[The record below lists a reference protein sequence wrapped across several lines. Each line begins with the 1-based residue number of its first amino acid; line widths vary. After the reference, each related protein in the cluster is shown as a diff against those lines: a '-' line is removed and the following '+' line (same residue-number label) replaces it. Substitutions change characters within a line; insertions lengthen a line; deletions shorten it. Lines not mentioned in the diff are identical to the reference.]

1 MFVLFVGQH
10 GLDNS
15 DVVVVL
21 EGLYGAV
28 GRVVVQKEEMLC
40 PQRAVVLHKGVHV
53 RPPVPDEAHHDEL
66 VRLVVPLLGPM
77 QVFYAGAQSLLS
89 HYVVSC
95 HKPDPPITALQAIP
109 SLGSPYPFRPS
120 TLARMRPSLFSSLTL
135 LELLMFCSWCV
146 RVRFF
151 FRNLASLLLSLST
164 SLWLCSLSSL
174 SCRLSLLAL
183 RLWAFACA
191 LAR

>member
-1 MFVLFVGQH
+1 MLVLFIGQH
-10 GLDNS
+10 CLENS
-15 DVVVVL
+15 DVVVVF

-28 GRVVVQKEEMLC
+28 GRVVVQKEKVLC
-40 PQRAVVLHKGVHV
+40 AQRAVVLHKGLHV
-53 RPPVPDEAHHDEL
+53 RSPVPDEAHHHEL
-66 VRLVVPLLGPM
+66 IRLVVHLLGTV
-77 QVFYAGAQSLLS
+77 QVLYAGAQSLLS

-95 HKPDPPITALQAIP
+95 RKTDPPITALQSIS

-120 TLARMRPSLFSSLTL
+120 ILARMRPSLFSSLTL
-135 LELLMFCSWCV
+135 LEPLMLCSCCV

-151 FRNLASLLLSLST
+151 FRNLASLPLSLST

-183 RLWAFACA
+183 RLWALACA